1 MNYIAKLTEVKQL
14 ETSLTYEYAK
24 NFIEQNLGIGFNEEE
39 DEIDFDNN
47 STACYYEGLIDIDEI
62 IRKLNE
68 LKQDCGITH
77 VEVLHHND
85 HGCYEITGFN
95 LEVYP
100 ETDAQ
105 AAERNFEKERD
116 KKIANLQAEIAKLQR
131 STYNNPTGA
140 VEADDDDLPF

>member
-1 MNYIAKLTEVKQL
+1 MIYRAKLTEVKQL
-14 ETSLTYEYAK
+14 ETNLTHEYVK
-24 NFIEQNLGIGFNEEE
+24 NFIEENLGIGFNEDE
-39 DEIDFDNN
+39 DEIRYE
-47 STACYYEGLIDIDEI
+47 STSDYYYDGVIKIDEM

-105 AAERNFEKERD
+105 TAERNFEEERD
-116 KKIANLQAEIAKLQR
+116 RKIAELQVEIAKLQR

-140 VEADDDDLPF
+140 VEVDDDDLPF